1 MRVLTDSIC
10 VRVLCRENVLV
21 AIGNR
26 LAFLYLDA
34 NGDTQQTFAAVPRLL
49 DKIHGIVACLVTDS
63 TYQIVF
69 HAGPEVYS
77 TIVDCSTHSFSE
89 CTRIEVREDVQPLPV
104 PHIRR
109 RVSDWISSVSLL
121 SPTQLCLLTSHGV
134 AVLLHRSAENPT
146 EWSMIDKCACDDG
159 STLYCSTLSGQQWER
174 LVFFTGTA
182 LGLLLI
188 WRVAGDNRG
197 KVLERISA
205 HNGVIFSIACD
216 FASGLLTTTSDDR
229 SVKFWKIRQCD
240 AKDDTTVVELHEE
253 RYCFAHT
260 ARVFQCRIIKN
271 AFRCLVATIGEDSH
285 LCLWNREGDLLLK
298 KQLDEGATLWGM
310 DYDPATTT
318 IFVTAS
324 NGNLH
329 KYSIKSWME
338 DSQRGSDIQHMKDIS
353 PTLAVGE
360 HLAKIRF
367 IPRNGTLVAVT
378 NKHSVVT
385 LNSDGTVIQSIAKI
399 DAFKCSILDVGGSFL
414 YLAGGCNVQLY
425 KVTNE
430 GLSELITLKSIFFDD
445 KMLLE
450 EHEEPLRD
458 GAIRSLSYCRLS
470 RDVAICDG
478 YGRCLIYDE
487 TLTNVLSKH
496 RIPKS
501 PERWITSFAVPRAGY
516 LLLADRSGHFYLYD
530 VEHVKPLCRLS
541 NVHGKLGIT
550 SIAIE
555 AEDAE
560 CGSYRLTT
568 SGHDGRIC
576 ELYLSTKDPKL
587 ELLTYSK
594 TRISWIDRTIP
605 CDSRRFYLGFN
616 DSHFLMTDERNEI
629 CCQFDCGGG
638 HRCWDFFYNQHSNEF
653 TFVFIQHKKLKRV
666 QITLACIVGSALSLP
681 RHKWHTRACN
691 VLRVISRSDGNYLL
705 VSGGEDNILR
715 INLWANGELL
725 AEPRKHIFSHISGIK
740 TIITSAL
747 KEDPDRLLVIS
758 AGGRAQICLTTV
770 RMLTLGPKQEYEY
783 MLLASDAERCRWK
796 TNRQSSY
803 DPETKFMCAARVC
816 EDRIV
821 FGCSDGFIRIY
832 KISHTDGQWLVEL
845 ETESF
850 YGRCVLQT
858 VPIDGCT
865 MEGLFVTMATDGYLC
880 FWDITTPNE
889 PIYRHRHHS
898 SGMNSVDVRIDGKGN
913 ILLAT
918 GGDDQ
923 SISVSQFAVTTLDGR
938 RELKHVV
945 GLCEKY
951 LHTAQVTGI
960 KLLSDDRL
968 ISAGVDQRIYISSF
982 TGFSSLAVTGTTSTC
997 VADVKGISFISERN
1011 ELIVYGCGIEIVNLS
1026 NL

>member
-69 HAGPEVYS
+69 HAGPEAYS

-174 LVFFTGTA
+174 LVCFTGTA

-310 DYDPATTT
+310 DYDPETTT

-338 DSQRGSDIQHMKDIS
+338 DSQHGSDIQHMNDIS

-360 HLAKIRF
+360 HLAKIR
-367 IPRNGTLVAVT
+367 
-378 NKHSVVT
+378 
-385 LNSDGTVIQSIAKI
+385 
-399 DAFKCSILDVGGSFL
+399 
-414 YLAGGCNVQLY
+414 
-425 KVTNE
+425 
-430 GLSELITLKSIFFDD
+430 
-445 KMLLE
+445 
-450 EHEEPLRD
+450 
-458 GAIRSLSYCRLS
+458 
-470 RDVAICDG
+470 
-478 YGRCLIYDE
+478 
-487 TLTNVLSKH
+487 
-496 RIPKS
+496 
-501 PERWITSFAVPRAGY
+501 
-516 LLLADRSGHFYLYD
+516 
-530 VEHVKPLCRLS
+530 
-541 NVHGKLGIT
+541 
-550 SIAIE
+550 
-555 AEDAE
+555 
-560 CGSYRLTT
+560 
-568 SGHDGRIC
+568 
-576 ELYLSTKDPKL
+576 
-587 ELLTYSK
+587 
-594 TRISWIDRTIP
+594 
-605 CDSRRFYLGFN
+605 
-616 DSHFLMTDERNEI
+616 
-629 CCQFDCGGG
+629 
-638 HRCWDFFYNQHSNEF
+638 
-653 TFVFIQHKKLKRV
+653 
-666 QITLACIVGSALSLP
+666 
-681 RHKWHTRACN
+681 
-691 VLRVISRSDGNYLL
+691 
-705 VSGGEDNILR
+705 
-715 INLWANGELL
+715 
-725 AEPRKHIFSHISGIK
+725 IK

-923 SISVSQFAVTTLDGR
+923 SISVSQFEVTTLDGR
-938 RELKHVV
+938 REVKHVV

>member
-1 MRVLTDSIC
+1 MRVLTDAIC
-10 VRVLCRENVLV
+10 VRVLCRENVLA

-26 LAFLYLDA
+26 LILLHLDA
-34 NGDTQQTFAAVPRLL
+34 NGTTQRTFAVVPSLL
-49 DKIHGIVACLVTDS
+49 DKIHGIVACPLTES
-63 TYQIVF
+63 TYQVVF
-69 HAGPEVYS
+69 HAGPAVYN
-77 TIVDCSTHSFSE
+77 TVVDCSTHSFSE

-121 SPTQLCLLTSHGV
+121 SPTELCLLTSHGV
-134 AVLLHRSAENPT
+134 AVLLHRSTEKPT
-146 EWSMIDKCACDDG
+146 EWSMIDKCACEDG
-159 STLYCSTLSGQQWER
+159 STLYCSTLSGQQWDR
-174 LVFFTGTA
+174 LVCFTGTA

-188 WRVAGDNRG
+188 WRVTGDNRG
-197 KVLERISA
+197 KVMERKSA

-216 FASGLLTTTSDDR
+216 FTAGVLTTTSDDR
-229 SVKFWKIRQCD
+229 SVKFWKIQRAD
-240 AKDDTTVVELHEE
+240 AKDDTSLVELHEE

-271 AFRCLVATIGEDSH
+271 AFRLLVATIGEDSH

-310 DYDPATTT
+310 DYDPETTT

-324 NGNLH
+324 NGNVH
-329 KYSIKSWME
+329 KYSIQSWME
-338 DSQRGSDIQHMKDIS
+338 ESQQSSDKRDMNDIS
-353 PTLAVGE
+353 PTLADGE

-367 IPRNGTLVAVT
+367 IPRNGSLVAVT

-385 LNSDGTVIQSIAKI
+385 LNSNGTVIQTIAKI
-399 DAFKCSILDVGGSFL
+399 DAFKCSILDVGESFL
-414 YLAGGCNVQLY
+414 YLAGGCTVQLY

-430 GLSELITLKSIFFDD
+430 GLSELITLKTIFFED
-445 KMLLE
+445 KMLLD
-450 EHEEPLRD
+450 EHEEQLRD
-458 GAIRSLSYCRLS
+458 GTIRSLSYCKQS
-470 RDVAICDG
+470 RNVAICDG

-487 TLTNVLSKH
+487 TLSNVLSKH

-501 PERWITSFAVPRAGY
+501 PERWVTSFAVPREGY
-516 LLLADRSGHFYLYD
+516 FLLADRSGHFYLFG
-530 VEHVKPLCRLS
+530 VERVQPLCRLA

-550 SIAIE
+550 SIAVE
-555 AEDAE
+555 AED
-560 CGSYRLTT
+560 GDFGNYRLTT
-568 SGHDGRIC
+568 TGHDGRIC
-576 ELYLSTKDPKL
+576 ELYLSTNGPKL

-605 CDSRRFYLGFN
+605 SGSQRFYLGFN

-638 HRCWDFFYNQHSNEF
+638 HRCWDFFYDDRLNEF
-653 TFVFIQHKKLKRV
+653 TFVFIQHKKLKRM
-666 QITLACIVGSALSLP
+666 QITLTCNVGSALSLP

-691 VLRVISRSDGNYLL
+691 VLRVIPRSDKNYLL

-715 INLWANGELL
+715 MNLFANGQLL
-725 AEPRKHIFSHISGIK
+725 EEPRKHIFSHISGIK
-740 TIITSAL
+740 TIIASPL

-770 RMLTLGPKQEYEY
+770 KMLSLGPKQEYEY

-803 DPETKFMCAARVC
+803 DPETKFMCAARVG
-816 EDRIV
+816 EERIV
-821 FGCSDGFIRIY
+821 FGCSDGFVRIY
-832 KISHTDGQWLVEL
+832 KLNRTESQWSVEL
-845 ETESF
+845 ETETF

-858 VPIDGCT
+858 VPIDGCAI
-865 MEGLFVTMATDGYLC
+865 EGMFVTMATDGFLC
-880 FWDITTPNE
+880 FWDITAPNE
-889 PIYRHRHHS
+889 PVYRHRHHS
-898 SGMNSVDVRIDGKGN
+898 SGMNSVDVRIDGTGS

-923 SISVSQFAVTTLDGR
+923 SVSVSQFEVTTLDGR
-938 RELKHVV
+938 RQVRHVA

-960 KLLSDDRL
+960 KLLSSDRL
-968 ISAGVDQRIYISSF
+968 ISAGVDQRIYTSSF
-982 TGFSSLAVTGTTSTC
+982 TGFSALTVTGSTSTC
-997 VADVKGISFISERN
+997 VADVKGISHIPERN
-1011 ELIVYGCGIEIVNLS
+1011 ELIVYGCGIEVINLS